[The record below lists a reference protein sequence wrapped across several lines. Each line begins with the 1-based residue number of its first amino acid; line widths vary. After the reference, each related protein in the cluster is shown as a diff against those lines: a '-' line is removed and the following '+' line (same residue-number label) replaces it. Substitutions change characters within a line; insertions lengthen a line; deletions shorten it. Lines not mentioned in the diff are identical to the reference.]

1 MILDTKA
8 PFGCRVTTH
17 HKEQYMADGPF
28 LQYPTW
34 LREYLR
40 GDATTTDV
48 LLEMLCY
55 MNGKT
60 QSLWTTYDHVAGKTG
75 YHRTTVIRSVNKLVD
90 LGVLIKRTQS
100 KNGRSLPNEY
110 LVNFNNPNYLGV
122 AGALPSPLG
131 VAGALPRGST
141 GATPEGGTGATQIRI
156 TNKSKYTRREKLGK
170 IDPRLM
176 S

>member
-1 MILDTKA
+1 M
-8 PFGCRVTTH
+8 GCRINNPTQGAIH
-17 HKEQYMADGPF
+17 ADGPF

-60 QSLWTTYDHVAGKTG
+60 QALWTTYDHIAQKTG

-110 LVNFNNPNYLGV
+110 LVNFNNPSYLGV
-122 AGALPSPLG
+122 ARVLPSPLG
-131 VAGALPRGST
+131 VAGALPSSST
-141 GATPEGGTGATQIRI
+141 GATPEGSTGATQTRI
-156 TNKSKYTRREKLGK
+156 TNKNKYTRREKLVK

>member
-1 MILDTKA
+1 
-8 PFGCRVTTH
+8 
-17 HKEQYMADGPF
+17 MADGPF

-60 QSLWTTYDHVAGKTG
+60 QTLWTTYDHIASQTG

-90 LGVLIKRTQS
+90 LGVLIKRTKS

-110 LVNFNNPNYLGV
+110 VVNFNNPNYVGV
-122 AGALPSPLG
+122 ALALPSPLG
-131 VAGALPRGST
+131 VAGVPPSSSTDATLGGST
-141 GATPEGGTGATQIRI
+141 DATQTRI
-156 TNKSKYTRREKLGK
+156 NNKNKQTRKGKKETLGK

>member
-1 MILDTKA
+1 
-8 PFGCRVTTH
+8 
-17 HKEQYMADGPF
+17 MADGPF
-28 LQYPTW
+28 LQYPKW

-60 QSLWTTYDHVAGKTG
+60 QELWTTYDHLAEQTG
-75 YHRTTVIRSVNKLVD
+75 YHRTTIIRSINKLVD
-90 LGVLIKRTQS
+90 LGVITKRTS
-100 KNGRSLPNEY
+100 TKNGRSLPNQY
-110 LVNFNNPNYLGV
+110 WVNFNNPNYVGV

-131 VAGALPRGST
+131 VAGALPSSST
-141 GATPEGGTGATQIRI
+141 CATPEGSGGATQIRI
-156 TNKSKYTRREKLGK
+156 RNKNKQTRKGK
-170 IDPRLM
+170 IDPRLT

>member
-1 MILDTKA
+1 MIQ
-8 PFGCRVTTH
+8 TH
-17 HKEQYMADGPF
+17 QKEQNMADGPF

-60 QSLWTTYDHVAGKTG
+60 QALWTTYDHIAQQTG
-75 YHRTTVIRSVNKLVD
+75 YHRTTVIRSVNKLVE
-90 LGVLIKRTQS
+90 LGVLIKRSQS

-110 LVNFNNPNYLGV
+110 LVNFNNPKYIGV
-122 AGALPSPLG
+122 ARTLPSPLG
-131 VAGALPRGST
+131 VAGALPSSST

-156 TNKSKYTRREKLGK
+156 TNKNKQTRKGKLGK
-170 IDPRLM
+170 IDSRLM